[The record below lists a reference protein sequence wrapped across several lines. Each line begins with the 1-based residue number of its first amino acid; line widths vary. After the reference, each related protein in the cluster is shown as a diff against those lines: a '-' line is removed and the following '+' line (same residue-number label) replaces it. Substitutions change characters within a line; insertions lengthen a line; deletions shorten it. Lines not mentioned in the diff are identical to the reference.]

1 MRRDAEEKRLRI
13 LAAARHAFAEKGE
26 DVAVARIARRAG
38 VSVATVYR
46 RFPTRDRLI
55 ADAYADQWN
64 DCTAMHAAALRD
76 PDPARA
82 LRELTPTLCAYQL
95 RDRGF
100 TRAYV
105 DAVVAGRGLDHERLE
120 TERVVARL
128 LEKAHAVGSVRADL
142 TVADFR
148 LLVAAHHGVILAAG
162 PDAAAHSRR
171 YLALVLRLLQ
181 A

>member
-1 MRRDAEEKRLRI
+1 MRWDAEEKRQRI
-13 LAAARHAFAEKGE
+13 LAAARRAFAEKGE
-26 DVAVARIARRAG
+26 DVTVARIARDAG

-64 DCTAMHAAALRD
+64 DCAAMHSAALHD

-82 LRELTPTLCAYQL
+82 LRELIRTLCAYQL
-95 RDRGF
+95 QDRGF

-105 DAVVAGRGLDHERLE
+105 DAVVAGHGLDHERQE
-120 TERVVARL
+120 TERVIAQL
-128 LEKAHAVGSVRADL
+128 LEQAQAAGTVRADL

-148 LLVAAHHGVILAAG
+148 LLIAAHHGVVLAAG
-162 PDAAAHSRR
+162 PDAAAHSQR
-171 YLALVLRLLQ
+171 YLSLMLRSLQ
-181 A
+181 S